1 MDEVIG
7 VGLLASIV
15 HHLLDILI
23 SHIFLKV
30 HSVDNVF
37 ADCSCK
43 KDRLLLNDTN
53 LRVIPFLVE
62 FLDVASIEENLTF
75 LRVVESLNQGDD

>member
-7 VGLLASIV
+7 VRLLASIV

-30 HSVDNVF
+30 HSVDDVF

-43 KDRLLLNDTN
+43 KDRLLLNDAN

-62 FLDVASIEENLTF
+62 LFDIASIEENLAF
-75 LRVVESLNQGDD
+75 LGVVESLNQ

>member
-30 HSVDNVF
+30 HSVDDVF
-37 ADCSCK
+37 ADCSSK
-43 KDRLLLNDTN
+43 KDRLLLNDAN

-62 FLDVASIEENLTF
+62 LFDIASIEENLAF
-75 LRVVESLNQGDD
+75 LGVVESLNQ